1 MSVQL
6 NSSKA
11 SNSHKPLEI
20 GNLQF
25 VLVFISCAVADC
37 SGTNTQE
44 VPQVFVVDFNLHQ
57 RNKILKPI

>member
-20 GNLQF
+20 RNLQF

-44 VPQVFVVDFNLHQ
+44 VPQVFIVDFNLQ
-57 RNKILKPI
+57 RNKMIKLI